1 MIDYEEKIPYI
12 WREELLNEENDN
24 SISIALMETCGPATL
39 FVYTRCL
46 DLASKYHDM
55 KELRSLFITA
65 ATCSTEYRK
74 TKLEKFKT

>member
-1 MIDYEEKIPYI
+1 
-12 WREELLNEENDN
+12 
-24 SISIALMETCGPATL
+24 METCGPVTL

-46 DLASKYHDM
+46 DLASKYLEM

-65 ATCSTEYRK
+65 ASSSTEYRK